1 MWHSEP
7 SSINCGPHSHFS
19 LYLRPVVH
27 FFLLLWALSEFE
39 FETSA
44 LMHLRIFFDYIF
56 LFNERDIIIKL
67 INERIFNGYLAIS
80 LIRNPSYL
88 NLFPSHF
95 LSSRFRRFFNF
106 WQSSS
111 FCVFFHNFTTRILRR
126 RLNCFSTS
134 ADDFQN
140 FAISLSLSSLLS
152 LFLSLS
158 LVFSLSL
165 FLSLF
170 ISLRRVFF
178 MFKERSDA
186 AAAECAFVYQNYV
199 SNVH

>member
-1 MWHSEP
+1 M
-7 SSINCGPHSHFS
+7 
-19 LYLRPVVH
+19 
-27 FFLLLWALSEFE
+27 
-39 FETSA
+39 
-44 LMHLRIFFDYIF
+44 
-56 LFNERDIIIKL
+56 
-67 INERIFNGYLAIS
+67 NGYS
-80 LIRNPSYL
+80 TDTWR
-88 NLFPSHF
+88 F
-95 LSSRFRRFFNF
+95 LSSEIRVIWIFFRPIFCRRGSEDFSIFDNLLLF
-106 WQSSS
+106 VSSS
-111 FCVFFHNFTTRILRR
+111 TTSPLVFCDEDSIVFQLQLTIFRIL
-126 RLNCFSTS
+126 
-134 ADDFQN
+134 Q
-140 FAISLSLSSLLS
+140 SLSLSSLLS